1 MPTIPVRN
9 FGQAGLIAD
18 RGSWNIP
25 LQGLDIAENSAFFDG
40 RIGSANSETVKKE
53 VETDPPAFL
62 YVWRQEDQNTLVGI
76 SRTGVASVVGSA
88 STSRI
93 IPAPSEG
100 ETDTH
105 ADTREFQ
112 TLQSGTSLI
121 IFPSTDN
128 PKVLTAIGTD
138 ATDLANWPD
147 GLRADAVAKFNGHIF
162 VGGLEGGDGST
173 RRSVIRWSNFY
184 DESSEV
190 PSTWVAAPDNSAGE
204 IVLPQ
209 EYGPIVAMASMEGRL
224 WVYTTRS
231 VYYIT
236 PGNQDDIFVATVKW
250 TDDGAINRRAIVE
263 TEKGHL
269 VVGTEDIYMN
279 DGQTKRSIVDKRI
292 RRSFFSSLKD
302 KDSVFVEYSPERSE
316 IVIAY
321 GDSTATSGQANKAY
335 RYEIRQD
342 AWSHSNFIRP
352 ILDLARGAVKLDI
365 DSTTFDSDTGT
376 FDESTETF
384 SSQVD
389 NPVESQTWA
398 SVVPEGTTPG
408 GFATLNSRVRIEAG
422 DTDFTERVTV
432 LRHSHLD
439 FDETVGGGTNKILQV
454 NRLLPQVEGRGT
466 VFFRVGGR
474 QVINGDIN
482 WSPRVPFVINRD
494 YKVDVRISG
503 RYIVL
508 QVEMEQGE
516 FILDG
521 IDFDIQPISDR

>member
-1 MPTIPVRN
+1 MVPVRD
-9 FGQAGLIAD
+9 FGRAGLIAD

-25 LQGLDIAENSAFFDG
+25 LQGLDIAENSAFYDG
-40 RIGSANSETVKKE
+40 RIGSSNAETVKKE
-53 VETDPPAFL
+53 VENDPPAFL
-62 YVWRQEDQNTLVGI
+62 GVWRQENQNTLLGI

-93 IPAPSEG
+93 IPAPAEG
-100 ETDTH
+100 TTDAH
-105 ADTREFQ
+105 AETREFQ
-112 TLQSGTSLI
+112 ILQSGTSLI

-128 PKVLTAIGTD
+128 PKVLSAIGTD

-147 GLRADAVAKFNGHIF
+147 GLRADAVAKFNNHIF
-162 VGGLEGGDGST
+162 VGGLDGGEGST
-173 RRSVIRWSNFY
+173 RKSVIRWSNFY
-184 DESSEV
+184 DESTEV
-190 PSTWVAAPDNSAGE
+190 PSTWVADTTNTAGE

-209 EYGPIVAMASMEGRL
+209 EYGPIVAMEPMEGRL
-224 WVYTTRS
+224 WVYTSRA

-236 PGNQDDIFVATVKW
+236 PGNQVVGFIATLKY
-250 TDDGAINRRAIVE
+250 TDDGAINRRAVVE

-269 VVGTEDIYMN
+269 VVGTEDIYLN

-302 KDSVFVEYSPERSE
+302 KDSVFIEYSPERSE
-316 IVIAY
+316 VVVAY

-342 AWSHSNFIRP
+342 AWTHSTFISP

-365 DSTTFDSDTGT
+365 DSTTFDSDVGT
-376 FDESTETF
+376 FDESTETY

-398 SVVPEGTTPG
+398 SVAPAGATPG
-408 GFATLNSRVRIEAG
+408 GFSTLNSRVRIEQA
-422 DTDFTERVTV
+422 DTDYAERITL

-439 FDETVGGGTNKILQV
+439 FDKEIGGGTNKILQV
-454 NRLLPQVEGRGT
+454 NRILPQVEGHGT

-474 QVINGDIN
+474 LVVNGDIT
-482 WSPRVPFVINRD
+482 WSPRVPYRINED
-494 YKVDVRISG
+494 YKVDVRVSG
-503 RYIVL
+503 RYLVL

-521 IDFDIQPISDR
+521 IDFDITVASDR